1 MPTSTYDAIVV
12 GGRLAGAA
20 TAMLLARAGR
30 RVLVVDRGRYG
41 SETLSTHAFMRAG
54 VIQLSRWGLLDEIV
68 DAGTPAVRRTV
79 VRYGEVDETV
89 DIAPIEHCPALFAP
103 RRSLLDRVLVDA
115 AIRAGAEV
123 RFSASVTDLL
133 REPDGRVVGIRGRS
147 RDGAFEARAPLTIGA
162 DGIRSL
168 VARAVGAEVRV
179 RSRHATALVVNW
191 WDGVDV
197 DGYQWLYGLGASG
210 GIIPTN
216 DGKVCV
222 WAGVP
227 AGGLVGRRPEDLFWE
242 VLGAVGPDWV
252 ERLHAGR
259 AEGPFRGFP
268 GVRGYLR
275 EASGPGW
282 ALVGDAAYFKDPL
295 TAHGMTD
302 ALRDAELLARA
313 IVSTSGDGP
322 ELATAL
328 RGYERTRNELSH
340 HLFATA
346 DRVASFHWD
355 LTELRGLL
363 IDMST
368 AMRPEVAHL
377 TALGTPTEAAVA
389 A

>member
-1 MPTSTYDAIVV
+1 MPTPSYDAIVV

-30 RVLVVDRGRYG
+30 RVLVVERGRYG

-68 DAGTPAVRRTV
+68 AAGTPAVRRTV
-79 VRYGEVDETV
+79 VRYGDVDETV
-89 DIAPIEHCPALFAP
+89 DIAPIPHCPALYAP

-115 AIRAGAEV
+115 AVRAGAEV
-123 RFSASVTDLL
+123 RFSSSVTDLL
-133 REPDGRVVGIRGRS
+133 RAPDGRVVGIRGRS
-147 RDGAFEARAPLTIGA
+147 RDGVFEAHAPLTIGA
-162 DGIRSL
+162 DGIRSS
-168 VARAVGAEVRV
+168 VARAVGAEDRV

-191 WDGVDV
+191 WEGVEA

-222 WAGVP
+222 WAGAP
-227 AGGLVGRRPEDLFWE
+227 ARAVAGRRPEEVFWD
-242 VLGAVGPDWV
+242 VLGTIGPDWV
-252 ERLHAGR
+252 ARLPAGR
-259 AEGPFRGFP
+259 AEGPYRGFP
-268 GVRGYLR
+268 GVHGYLR

-313 IVSTSGDGP
+313 ILATPGEGP
-322 ELATAL
+322 ELEAAL
-328 RGYERTRNELSH
+328 RGYERTRDELSH
-340 HLFATA
+340 ELFATA
-346 DRVASFHWD
+346 DRVASFDWD
-355 LTELRGLL
+355 FTDLRELL
-363 IDMST
+363 IGMSA
-368 AMRPEVAHL
+368 AMRPEIAHL
-377 TALGTPTEAAVA
+377 TALDAAPQPVVA